1 MSRDWRDLRLCCL
14 EKSQHKRI
22 WYRPVKLWKEEKE
35 LLGKDH
41 SLFPIAHKL
50 ANCQIEHLRQNQV
63 IFSHNVNFYI
73 LSIVGGCFKIQKSY
87 TRVKRGWDS
96 YRKDCL
102 LGAIKDDDL
111 EEI

>member
-1 MSRDWRDLRLCCL
+1 MKRR
-14 EKSQHKRI
+14 EKVARE
-22 WYRPVKLWKEEKE
+22 R
-35 LLGKDH
+35 
-41 SLFPIAHKL
+41 SLFPKAHKL
-50 ANCQIEHLRQNQV
+50 ANCQIEHLRQNEV